1 MRSLIVAAAVL
12 LFAVAPGTA
21 GAQPPA
27 QPLAQT
33 PVATPAQNPT
43 IKIPRVTEPPVLE
56 KYLDGTIVP
65 PGAKVSE
72 FWQREPG
79 DGVPAS
85 LESAAYLSY
94 DATHLYVVYVCKDD
108 PAKVRANLTKR
119 EAIMGDDIVGLLLD
133 PYHDGR
139 RAYEFFTNPLGI
151 QLDGVAAVGQD
162 DDWSYDALWQSDGK
176 VTTDGYVVV
185 MKVPFKSLRFSNART
200 QTWGVAVA
208 RIIPRANETSFWP
221 YVTRRIAGF
230 GQQLA
235 TLEGLENISPGR
247 NLQAIPYGNFATA
260 REMGEDGV
268 QRTDNSARVGI
279 DAKAVI
285 KDAVT
290 LDVTVN
296 PDFSQVES
304 DEPQV
309 TINQRFEVFFPEKRP
324 FFIENANY
332 FETPENLFHSR
343 RIADPKFGTRVTGK
357 GRGWAFGGLLVN
369 DKAPGESV
377 EPTDPRSGKMA
388 TIGVAR
394 VQREFG
400 EQSYVGGIY
409 TDREWGPAAN
419 RVFGIDGR
427 WRMDDN
433 WSIQGQWVG
442 SRTIDTQEMETAG
455 SALTARVAR
464 DARNFS
470 YESIYL
476 QRSPDFRSEL
486 GFIERVDMK
495 ETQHEAGYNWFPT
508 KSRVLRVGADLE
520 VGAVW
525 DWSNLIQDWSVEP
538 GFEIEFPGQTEIGVR
553 HWQRFER
560 FEGIEFRRQSSMV
573 RASTEWLK
581 WLGLNGGI
589 DWGENIN
596 YYPAEGVEPFLAD
609 GMSVEAGATIRP
621 LSQLRLDLAY
631 IYSGLTTTPGT
642 ALPAGTS
649 DGTIFTDHIIR
660 TRVNYQFT
668 KALSGRVIFDY
679 ETLTPN
685 TALVDLERERS
696 FNADVLFTYLVNPW
710 TAVYVGYSDA
720 YENWPGAASPMLRPL
735 NSSAAPLT
743 SVGRQVFVKISYLL
757 KY

>member
-1 MRSLIVAAAVL
+1 MRSLAAVAAVILCAAVPSS
-12 LFAVAPGTA
+12 AV
-21 GAQPPA
+21 
-27 QPLAQT
+27 AQT
-33 PVATPAQNPT
+33 PVSTPAQAPVQIPT
-43 IKIPRVTEPPVLE
+43 ITIPRVTEAPALE
-56 KYLDGTIVP
+56 KYLDGTTVP
-65 PGAKVSE
+65 SGVKVSG
-72 FWQREPG
+72 FLQREPG
-79 DGVPAS
+79 DGVAVS
-85 LESAAYLSY
+85 LETAAYLSY

-119 EAIMGDDIVGLLLD
+119 ESIMGDDIVGLLLD
-133 PYHDGR
+133 TYHDGR
-139 RAYEFFTNPLGI
+139 RAYMFMANPLGI
-151 QLDGVAAVGQD
+151 QLDGVTAVGQHD
-162 DDWSYDALWQSDGK
+162 DYSYDALWQSDGQ
-176 VTTDGYVVV
+176 VTKDGYVVV
-185 MKVPFKSLRFSNART
+185 VKVPFKSLRFSNAPT

-221 YVTRRIAGF
+221 YITKRIAGF

-235 TLEGLENISPGR
+235 TLEGLEGISPGR

-268 QRTDNSARVGI
+268 LQTDSSARVGI
-279 DAKAVI
+279 DGKAVI

-324 FFIENANY
+324 FFIENANF

-377 EPTDPRSGKMA
+377 EGADPRSGKMA
-388 TIGVAR
+388 TIGVVRA
-394 VQREFG
+394 QREFG
-400 EQSYVGGIY
+400 EQSYVGGIF

-427 WRMDDN
+427 WRIDDN
-433 WSIQGQWVG
+433 WGTKAQWVG
-442 SRTIDTQEMETAG
+442 SRTIDAEGVTTDG
-455 SALTARVAR
+455 SALTAEVFREG
-464 DARNFS
+464 RNFS
-470 YESIYL
+470 YQSSYV

-486 GFIERVDMK
+486 GFIARVDMK
-495 ETQHEAGYNWFPT
+495 ETQHEVGYNWFPT
-508 KSRVLRVGADLE
+508 KRRVLRVGADVE

-581 WLGLNGGI
+581 WLGLNGGV

-596 YYPAEGVEPFLAD
+596 YYPADGLEPFLAD
-609 GMSVEAGATIRP
+609 GTSVEVGATVRP
-621 LSQLRLDLAY
+621 LSQLRVDLAY
-631 IYSGLTTTPGT
+631 IYSGLTTKPGT
-642 ALPAGTS
+642 PLPAGIS
-649 DGTIFTDHIIR
+649 GGTIFTDHIVR
-660 TRVNYQFT
+660 TRVNYQFS

-679 ETLTPN
+679 ETVNPN
-685 TALVDLERERS
+685 TALVDLERERR
-696 FNADVLFTYLVNPW
+696 FNADVLFTYMVNPW
-710 TAVYVGYSDA
+710 TAVYVGYTDA
-720 YENWPGAASPMLRPL
+720 YQNGPGAVSPLLRPM
-735 NSSAAPLT
+735 SSGSEPLT